1 MEALRIAVYIAENYH
16 SSSYTATN
24 DARERER
31 EHKTIPTI
39 LILPF
44 EHNYNSLPFDITPT
58 TVNYAFCKKA
68 FSFKPL

>member
-31 EHKTIPTI
+31 ERAQDHTNHP
-39 LILPF
+39 
-44 EHNYNSLPFDITPT
+44 NSAIR
-58 TVNYAFCKKA
+58 A
-68 FSFKPL
+68 